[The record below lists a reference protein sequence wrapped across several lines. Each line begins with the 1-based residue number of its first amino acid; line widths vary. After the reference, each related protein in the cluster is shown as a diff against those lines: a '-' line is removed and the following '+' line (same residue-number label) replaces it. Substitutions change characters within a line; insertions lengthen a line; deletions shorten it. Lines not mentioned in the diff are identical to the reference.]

1 VFLDQIDVFSF
12 LSLTVTTIRKYI
24 MLKIIVLLS
33 SFIFPV
39 MVSADLPVLFKP
51 PVSGAPATQMGGG
64 TRGIKNTSVNMEL
77 LAPEQVALTAQASPN
92 LYWYISALPHHNIE
106 FSLSLEDT
114 GETIFEQTLPAV
126 TKEGIQSIQLSTL
139 NVQLKE
145 GEQYRWSIA
154 LIVDPNQRVN
164 DVIASATF
172 RREST
177 AIPLN
182 DVAKLAQ
189 AGYWYDT
196 VQYLAEQKSPQ
207 MTDLLKQQGIT
218 LGK

>member
-1 VFLDQIDVFSF
+1 
-12 LSLTVTTIRKYI
+12 
-24 MLKIIVLLS
+24 M
-33 SFIFPV
+33 
-39 MVSADLPVLFKP
+39 
-51 PVSGAPATQMGGG
+51 
-64 TRGIKNTSVNMEL
+64 
-77 LAPEQVALTAQASPN
+77 ALTAQASPN
-92 LYWYISALPHHNIE
+92 LYWYISALPNHNIE

-114 GETIFEQTLPAV
+114 GEAIFEQTLPAV
-126 TKEGIQSIQLSTL
+126 TKEGVQSINLSNL

-177 AIPLN
+177 SIPLN
-182 DVAKLAQ
+182 DVEKLAQ

-207 MTDLLKQQGIT
+207 MTDLLKQQGII

>member
-1 VFLDQIDVFSF
+1 MFKKIFLLASF
-12 LSLTVTTIRKYI
+12 LL
-24 MLKIIVLLS
+24 
-33 SFIFPV
+33 PV
-39 MVSADLPVLFKP
+39 MVSADALVLFKP

-64 TRGIKNTSVNMEL
+64 TRGIKSGSINIQL

-92 LYWYISALPHHNIE
+92 LYWYIAALPHQSIE
-106 FSLSLEDT
+106 FSLSLENT
-114 GETIFEQTLPAV
+114 GETIFEQNLPTL

-172 RREST
+172 RRENT
-177 AIPLN
+177 EIPLN
-182 DVAKLAQ
+182 DLAKLAQ

-207 MTDLLKQQGIT
+207 MTELLKQQGIT

>member
-1 VFLDQIDVFSF
+1 MFKKNFLLASF
-12 LSLTVTTIRKYI
+12 LL
-24 MLKIIVLLS
+24 
-33 SFIFPV
+33 PV
-39 MVSADLPVLFKP
+39 MVSADAPVLFKP
-51 PVSGAPATQMGGG
+51 PVSGAPVTQMGGG
-64 TRGIKNTSVNMEL
+64 TRGIKNASINIQL

-92 LYWYISALPHHNIE
+92 LYWYISALSHHNIE

-114 GETIFEQTLPAV
+114 GEMIFEQTLPAV
-126 TKEGIQSIQLSTL
+126 TKEGIQSIHLSNL

-154 LIVDPNQRVN
+154 QIVDPNQRVN

-172 RREST
+172 RRENT
-177 AIPLN
+177 EIPLN

-196 VQYLAEQKSPQ
+196 FQYLAEQKSPQ